1 MPCRE
6 VEQDLNV
13 HTTHPSTSI
22 PPSVR
27 PCRYAA
33 GKNHSSSIDI
43 QGAKNLVVVRA
54 EFLFDNKFLEHFWH
68 RPIPLLLSSTHRR
81 NEFQQCPFLNEQCI
95 FSAFFPSLKKICS
108 GKLIA
113 FPKGALNSQTLLQIF
128 VPSIF
133 AMIRTIARIQ
143 SFLKRMLSH

>member
-81 NEFQQCPFLNEQCI
+81 NEFQQCPFLKEQCI
-95 FSAFFPSLKKICS
+95 YSAFFPSLKEICS

-113 FPKGALNSQTLLQIF
+113 FSRGALNSRTLLQM
-128 VPSIF
+128 PSIF
-133 AMIRTIARIQ
+133 AMISRTILV
-143 SFLKRMLSH
+143 FK